1 MFRSKKLQ
9 VKVKKAE
16 ITSTIS
22 ENGERAIEMIK
33 NLRDIDQLRLE
44 E

>member
-16 ITSTIS
+16 IASAIS